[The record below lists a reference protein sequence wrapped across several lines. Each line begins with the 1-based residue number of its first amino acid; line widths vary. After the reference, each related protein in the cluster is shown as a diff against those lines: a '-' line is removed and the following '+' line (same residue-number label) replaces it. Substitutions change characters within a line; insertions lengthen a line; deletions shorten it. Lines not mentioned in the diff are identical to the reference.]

1 MPPLPRRVR
10 RALHRLEDALPV
22 ALPVEVLAVPL
33 PWCGDCHLVDGEY
46 RIRLS
51 TKQKVSAIVDTLANE
66 WAHART
72 WRARSKQEHPDE
84 WGVEY
89 ARAYRLVID
98 EVK

>member
-1 MPPLPRRVR
+1 MASLPRRVR
-10 RALHRLEDALPV
+10 RALHALEDALPV
-22 ALPVEVLAVPL
+22 DLPVEVTMAGLS
-33 PWCGDCHLVDGEY
+33 WCGDCHLVGGEY

-51 TKQKVSAIVDTLANE
+51 SRQRVSAIIDTLAHE

-72 WRARSKQEHPDE
+72 WALPSKQEHPDA

-98 EVK
+98 EAP